1 MRLSTPVSLML
12 SSLNDVFLSI
22 VLTAYQKISNLD
34 SVSWKKKI
42 RPLTLKNI
50 FIRKKIG
57 LASFSFSRVLEV
69 VWSLASRKKVQIRIV
84 ETEKQ
89 PNFCRVTVS
98 LKVSALLPSASCN
111 FGCLIVVRS
120 GESGEVL
127 LFVVWS
133 LRTIVEDVD
142 LALHPCRFVYIGC
155 HMPITFRFNRC
166 IFCGDLQINN

>member
-1 MRLSTPVSLML
+1 MTFFSPLFWQLIKKFRTLIRCLEKKNSAAHAEEY
-12 SSLNDVFLSI
+12 F
-22 VLTAYQKISNLD
+22 YQK
-34 SVSWKKKI
+34 
-42 RPLTLKNI
+42 KNRLGQ
-50 FIRKKIG
+50 FQLQSCSG
-57 LASFSFSRVLEV
+57 SCLVAGF
-69 VWSLASRKKVQIRIV
+69 AKKVQIRIV
-84 ETEKQ
+84 EIEKQ
-89 PNFCRVTVS
+89 SNFCRVTVS

-166 IFCGDLQINN
+166 IFCGDLKINN